1 MANKLHKQNFFEIF
15 ATKATIFT
23 GRSYVFIGAMFLVF
37 SWAICGPI
45 FDFSQSWMLIMN
57 TGSTI
62 ITFLMV
68 FLIQKKQNK
77 DSKAIQI
84 KLNEII
90 AAHEGSSNRIVDI
103 ENLTEEE
110 LDQLHKFYGNLN
122 LKVKKEPDNLHSH
135 SIDAAPEI
143 HPDKIVKRNWLHKL
157 MNKK

>member
-1 MANKLHKQNFFEIF
+1 MTKKHHKQNLFEIF

-23 GRSYVFIGAMFLVF
+23 GSSYVFVGAVF
-37 SWAICGPI
+37 FVLLWAISGPI

-57 TGSTI
+57 TGSTV

-90 AAHEGSSNRIVDI
+90 AAHEGSSNRMVNI

-110 LDQLHKFYGNLN
+110 LDQLHKFYVT
-122 LKVKKEPDNLHSH
+122 LKVKVKNETDNLHSH

-143 HPDKIVKRNWLHKL
+143 HPDKIIKTNWLQKL